1 MNDKEIMSRITE
13 LIDTEHELRSQ
24 LQRGD
29 LSSEQERER
38 LRSTEEA
45 LDQCWDLLRQ
55 RRAKREYGE
64 SVDDATARPVSEVEG
79 YQQLSSGS
87 GSLFPLGQSGV
98 SQFGLAQVGSNATSE
113 QRSIVRIARFAKGDG
128 VAYGVV
134 EGETG
139 QPQTIAE
146 LYGHPF
152 GVDPAGVRFTGN
164 RYPLAEVRL
173 LAPVLP
179 SKVVAVGKNYAEH
192 VKEMG
197 GTELPPEPVL
207 FLKPS
212 TSVTGPGDRIAYP
225 VKNTDR
231 VDYEGELA
239 VIIGRLCRDVPR
251 ERAADVI
258 FGYACANDVTARDL
272 QLKDGQWT
280 RAKGF
285 DTFCPL
291 GPWMETGTDP
301 ADLGIT
307 TTVNGSVKQH
317 ARTSELL
324 WDVPSLVEYVSSVM
338 TLLPGD
344 VLLTGTPEG
353 VGPLTDGDE
362 VSVTVESIGTL
373 TNRVVIRD

>member
-1 MNDKEIMSRITE
+1 M
-13 LIDTEHELRSQ
+13 
-24 LQRGD
+24 
-29 LSSEQERER
+29 
-38 LRSTEEA
+38 
-45 LDQCWDLLRQ
+45 
-55 RRAKREYGE
+55 
-64 SVDDATARPVSEVEG
+64 
-79 YQQLSSGS
+79 
-87 GSLFPLGQSGV
+87 
-98 SQFGLAQVGSNATSE
+98 
-113 QRSIVRIARFAKGDG
+113 RIARFAKGDG

-134 EGETG
+134 EGESG

-152 GVDPAGVRFTGN
+152 GIDPAGVRFTGE

-179 SKVVAVGKNYAEH
+179 SKVVAIGKNYAEH
-192 VKEMG
+192 VREMR
-197 GTELPPEPVL
+197 ELYASGEVPAEPVM

-212 TSVTGPGDRIAYP
+212 TSVTGPGGPISYP
-225 VKNTDR
+225 VKLTER

-258 FGYACANDVTARDL
+258 FGYTCANDVTARDL
-272 QLKDGQWT
+272 QARDGQWT
-280 RAKGF
+280 RAKAF

-307 TTVNGSVKQH
+307 TTVNGDVRQH

-324 WDVPSLVEYVSSVM
+324 WDVPALIEFVSSVM

-344 VLLTGTPEG
+344 VLLTGTPGG
-353 VGPLTDGDE
+353 VGPLADGDE
-362 VSVTVESIGTL
+362 VSVTIESIGTL
-373 TNRVVIRD
+373 TNKVVIRD